1 MIKWHPATLPETGMG
16 GIALPS
22 RNQMIH
28 NTKLR
33 DNISYASYVSNKQ
46 FDTINMLPL
55 HRAEF
60 VHFQLQQNN
69 MLIEFCS
76 ILVSK
81 MAAKRGSKLSFLGP

>member
-1 MIKWHPATLPETGMG
+1 MIWMHPATLPKTGMG

-55 HRAEF
+55 QRAEF
-60 VHFQLQQNN
+60 VQFQVQQNN
-69 MLIEFCS
+69 MLLI
-76 ILVSK
+76 
-81 MAAKRGSKLSFLGP
+81 R